1 MDPTVITTGHL
12 ILRPWEPAD
21 APAVHAACQDD
32 DVQHWTTVPSPYTLT
47 DARLWVSQVS
57 PTGWAE
63 GAAASFAVL
72 AATEGR
78 LLGAVG
84 LAFRPGGPEV
94 GYWTAGEA
102 RGRGVAAESVAAA
115 CRWAFGA
122 LGVERVTWQAYLGN
136 WGSRAVAERCGF
148 TIEGV
153 ARRAMLQ
160 RGVWRD
166 GWTGS
171 LLATDQVRDRRAL
184 PSRVELTDG
193 VVTLRRWR
201 SADAADVALAC
212 DDPLTARWLPLPSP
226 YTLADGAAFVDQL
239 TAANW
244 AGGRAAELAV
254 TDAGTGEL
262 LGAAGLSLPQHAS
275 GVAAVGYWTAPWT
288 RGRGVAGRAA
298 VLLAEWGL
306 AELGLARIE
315 LLADVDN
322 PASHRVADKGGFIRE
337 GIARRRIRDRVGR
350 PRDMVVFSRIS

>member
-12 ILRPWEPAD
+12 VLRPWEPGD

-32 DVQHWTTVPSPYTLT
+32 QVQQWTTVPSPYTRT
-47 DARLWVSQVS
+47 DARQWVSEVS
-57 PTGWAE
+57 PAGWAT
-63 GAAASFAVL
+63 GAAASFGVL
-72 AATEGR
+72 DATGGA
-78 LLGAVG
+78 LLGSVG
-84 LAFRPGGPEV
+84 LAFKPAGAEV
-94 GYWTAGEA
+94 GYWTAGGV
-102 RGRGVAAESVAAA
+102 RGRGVAAEAVAAA

-122 LGVERVTWQAYLGN
+122 VGVERVTWQAYLGN

-171 LLATDQVRDRRAL
+171 LLATDEVRDRRPL

-201 SADAADVALAC
+201 SADAADVTRAC
-212 DDPLTARWLPLPSP
+212 EDPLTARWLPVPSP
-226 YTLADGAAFVDQL
+226 YTPADGAAYAEEL

-244 AGGRAAELAV
+244 ATGRAAELAV

-262 LGAAGLSLPQHAS
+262 LGAAGLSLPQR
-275 GVAAVGYWTAPWT
+275 AAGLAEVGYWTAPWC

-298 VLLAEWGL
+298 ALLAHWGL
-306 AELGLARIE
+306 AGLDLARIE

-322 PASHRVADKGGFIRE
+322 PASHRVAEKAGFARE
-337 GIARRRIRDRVGR
+337 GIARRRTRDRAGS

>member
-12 ILRPWEPAD
+12 VLRPWEPAD
-21 APAVHAACQDD
+21 APAVHAACQDAE
-32 DVQHWTTVPSPYTLT
+32 VQRWTTVPSPYTLT
-47 DARLWVSQVS
+47 DARRWVSEMS

-72 AATEGR
+72 DATSGA

-102 RGRGVAAESVAAA
+102 RGRGVAAESVSAA

-148 TIEGV
+148 TIEGI

-171 LLATDQVRDRRAL
+171 LLAGDELLDRRPL

-201 SADAADVALAC
+201 SADAAAVARAC
-212 DDPLTARWLPLPSP
+212 QDPLTARWLPVPTP
-226 YTLADGAAFVDQL
+226 YTVADGVAFVDQL

-244 AGGRAAELAV
+244 ASGRAAELAV
-254 TDAGTGEL
+254 TDARTGEL
-262 LGAAGLSLPQHAS
+262 LGAAWLSLPQRSA
-275 GVAAVGYWTAPWT
+275 GVAEVGSWTAPWA
-288 RGRGVAGRAA
+288 RGRGTAGRAA
-298 VLLAEWGL
+298 ALLAGWGL
-306 AELGLARIE
+306 GELGLIRIE

-322 PASHRVADKGGFIRE
+322 PASHRVAEKGGFARE
-337 GIARRRIRDRVGR
+337 GIARRRVRDRAGS
-350 PRDMVVFSRIS
+350 PRDMVVFSRIT